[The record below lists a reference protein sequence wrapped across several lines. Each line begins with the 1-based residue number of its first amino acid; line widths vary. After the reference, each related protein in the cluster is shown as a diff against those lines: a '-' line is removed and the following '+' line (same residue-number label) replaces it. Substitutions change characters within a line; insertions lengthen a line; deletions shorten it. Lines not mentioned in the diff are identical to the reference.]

1 MTVQYFQ
8 EGKLVNQLGWS
19 RSVNTNYLLN
29 YTILIIEKEN
39 MNPKMEIE
47 RLSELVAR
55 LEKDLNCKGIS
66 VAV

>member
-1 MTVQYFQ
+1 
-8 EGKLVNQLGWS
+8 
-19 RSVNTNYLLN
+19 
-29 YTILIIEKEN
+29 